1 MNSKIRKKGRAGR
14 NEGRKEGREGGGK
27 AGKHA
32 KYKFLGYQVLLVN
45 ITTQNTH

>member
-1 MNSKIRKKGRAGR
+1 MNAFPNQKKRKEIRKGGT
-14 NEGRKEGREGGGK
+14 EGGRK

-45 ITTQNTH
+45 IATQTTDIW